1 MTRRDEAQ
9 FVDDQQVHPG
19 QLALQVE
26 QRFLSPGLQWST
38 LPHFDRRDLPCAVT
52 QPVYFATMVLLDRRA
67 DCIVAES
74 VEPARASLP
83 PWLETAL
90 FTAPAGNPCHLQLR
104 WWLENPVYFCP
115 GRTVYFC
122 HSSQGAAG

>member
-9 FVDDQQVHPG
+9 FVDDQQVHTG

-74 VEPARASLP
+74 SRAGLWTSP
-83 PWLETAL
+83 V
-90 FTAPAGNPCHLQLR
+90 AGNELLND
-104 WWLENPVYFCP
+104 E
-115 GRTVYFC
+115 
-122 HSSQGAAG
+122 AAAKA

>member
-9 FVDDQQVHPG
+9 FLDDQQVHPG

-38 LPHFDRRDLPCAVT
+38 LSHFDRRDLRCAVT

-74 VEPARASLP
+74 VEPARASRP

-90 FTAPAGNPCHLQLR
+90 FTARAGNSPLL
-104 WWLENPVYFCP
+104 
-115 GRTVYFC
+115 
-122 HSSQGAAG
+122 